1 MFFFFLVEEEE
12 TRAELLK
19 NEERKPNAN
28 DKSARKKSSTPSDNI
43 QMTALHKS
51 KPSQSNLQNSSNDT
65 NEAKTTAANN
75 TASTQQL
82 QKSPASATGQQ
93 LPHYE
98 TQVSKD
104 FSFFLQQQKDS
115 SQRALISPQ
124 VRFVMFQFLFTT
136 VKPFTSEFLTKNV
149 LELLFKRAII
159 KESRHTDSK
168 MPPEYLYKYNKGC
181 NYFILI
187 LSGEAVIEVGKEKL
201 EFPAGPFAY
210 FGVNALLCGRETCEQ
225 VCLSIIT

>member
-1 MFFFFLVEEEE
+1 MFKVEEEE
-12 TRAELLK
+12 SRAELLK
-19 NEERKPNAN
+19 SEETQRKSVGEKN
-28 DKSARKKSSTPSDNI
+28 SSSCKKPSTPSDHIPMNSL
-43 QMTALHKS
+43 QTS
-51 KPSQSNLQNSSNDT
+51 KASQSNLQNSGD
-65 NEAKTTAANN
+65 TTAQHTSDSNN
-75 TASTQQL
+75 TTKKST
-82 QKSPASATGQQ
+82 QKSPTSCTSQP
-93 LPHYE
+93 PHYE
-98 TQVSKD
+98 AQTSKD

-168 MPPEYLYKYNKGC
+168 MPAEYLYKYNKGC

-187 LSGEAVIEVGKEKL
+187 LSGEAIIEVGKEKL

-225 VCLSIIT
+225 VRF